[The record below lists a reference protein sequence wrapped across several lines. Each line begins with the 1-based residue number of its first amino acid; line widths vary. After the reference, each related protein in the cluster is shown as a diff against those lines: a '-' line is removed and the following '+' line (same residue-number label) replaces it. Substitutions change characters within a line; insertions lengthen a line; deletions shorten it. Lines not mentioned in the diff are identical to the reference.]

1 MSEKRIDEEK
11 VKPTPRIEM
20 DSCNED
26 KIILKDNIKNKT
38 FDMIKKEEQ
47 LYCELCK
54 KIDCVHIGYVFGLPN
69 VYEILNSMG
78 IKNLK

>member
-20 DSCNED
+20 VSSNED

-38 FDMIKKEEQ
+38 VHVIKKEEQ
-47 LYCELCK
+47 LYCQLCEE
-54 KIDCVHIGYVFGLPN
+54 IDCVHIVYVFGLPD
-69 VYEILNSMG
+69 VYEVLNSMG
-78 IKNLK
+78 IKNPK